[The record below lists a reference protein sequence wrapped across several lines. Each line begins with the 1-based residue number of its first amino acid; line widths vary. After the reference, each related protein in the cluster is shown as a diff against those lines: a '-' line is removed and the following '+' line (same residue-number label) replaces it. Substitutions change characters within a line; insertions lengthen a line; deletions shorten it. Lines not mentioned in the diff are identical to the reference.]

1 MDKLATAPPQT
12 QIFELSSPAPH
23 ILLVT
28 INRER
33 QMNSVP
39 WAGHYE
45 GERIWQWFDDEPE
58 LRVAIIT
65 GKGPKAFC
73 CGADLKEQA
82 EKNVDKDPS
91 DTPMPPFPSGGF
103 AGLTTRV
110 GKKPVIAAV
119 NGYAYGG
126 GFEIALNW

>member
-1 MDKLATAPPQT
+1 
-12 QIFELSSPAPH
+12 
-23 ILLVT
+23 
-28 INRER
+28 
-33 QMNSVP
+33 MNSVP

-91 DTPMPPFPSGGF
+91 DTPMPPFPPGGF

>member
-1 MDKLATAPPQT
+1 MEQYSTPPKST
-12 QIFELSSPAPH
+12 VFELTSPAPH
-23 ILLVT
+23 VLLVT

-45 GERIWQWFDDEPE
+45 GEKIFQWFDDEPD
-58 LRVAIIT
+58 LRVAIVT
-65 GKGPKAFC
+65 GKGNKAFC

-82 EKNVDKDPS
+82 EINANRADDNVP
-91 DTPMPPFPSGGF
+91 PMPPFPPGGF

-119 NGYAYGG
+119 NGFAYGG